1 MMPNV
6 LVLIST
12 YNGEKYLEPLLES
25 VLNQKNVNVN
35 ILVRDDG
42 SCDNTVQTLKKY
54 QETGKIEYYIGNN
67 MGYAYSFWHLLTN
80 CKQYDYYAFCDQDD
94 IWLEDKLIRA
104 VTQIEKDTQKEEAIL
119 YTSNVIC
126 VNDNMEILNN
136 HAFPCNRV
144 LSVWESLQKSV
155 LPGCT
160 FVFNSYAQEILKRYK
175 GYMESH
181 DWAAYAIITTFG
193 KVIYDNESYIYYR
206 IHENNTIGVTNK
218 VEELKKKVK
227 RFFKKSKN
235 ARSLFAKDFYE
246 CYNEQIDIKYKNSIK
261 NLGYYRQNFLCKIKL
276 LFDRKFKGII
286 FKLYVIFSKV

>member
-1 MMPNV
+1 
-6 LVLIST
+6 
-12 YNGEKYLEPLLES
+12 
-25 VLNQKNVNVN
+25 
-35 ILVRDDG
+35 
-42 SCDNTVQTLKKY
+42 
-54 QETGKIEYYIGNN
+54 